1 MDGVTDASFRYIT
14 AKYGRPDVTLTE
26 FVNIQSALSSPHTLL
41 KDFSYSEIERP
52 VIAQIYGKTPE
63 LFYKVAHVV
72 CELGFDGLD
81 INMGCPAKKVAA
93 SGCGAALIRAPEL
106 AREIIRAAQRGIQD
120 WHDGQTLQDLDFDE
134 EMIEQVGAANRAR
147 DGDQMLS
154 ERRLIPVS
162 VKTRLGYD
170 RVIVEDWLTTLLTE
184 SPAAISLHGRTLE
197 QGYKGE
203 ADWQAIARAVEIAKR
218 SGTLIL
224 GNGDVR
230 DLQDVYRR
238 VRQTGVDGV
247 LIGRSAQGNPW
258 MFRGKEAV
266 KQALSRHDEGILRS
280 PPVDIPERFRVI
292 VEHSEHFERLCGRS
306 RFMAM
311 RKHLTWYCRNFRGAA
326 EMRARMTRANST
338 DDVRRCFAEFM
349 AGESTSG
356 QSATK
361 ISYAAR
367 VPRELPSSPDKILSC
382 D

>member
-170 RVIVEDWLTTLLTE
+170 HVIVEDWLTTLLTE

-326 EMRARMTRANST
+326 EMRALMTRANST

-349 AGESTSG
+349 ADESTSG

>member
-1 MDGVTDASFRYIT
+1 
-14 AKYGRPDVTLTE
+14 
-26 FVNIQSALSSPHTLL
+26 
-41 KDFSYSEIERP
+41 
-52 VIAQIYGKTPE
+52 
-63 LFYKVAHVV
+63 
-72 CELGFDGLD
+72 
-81 INMGCPAKKVAA
+81 
-93 SGCGAALIRAPEL
+93 
-106 AREIIRAAQRGIQD
+106 
-120 WHDGQTLQDLDFDE
+120 
-134 EMIEQVGAANRAR
+134 
-147 DGDQMLS
+147 
-154 ERRLIPVS
+154 
-162 VKTRLGYD
+162 
-170 RVIVEDWLTTLLTE
+170 
-184 SPAAISLHGRTLE
+184 
-197 QGYKGE
+197 
-203 ADWQAIARAVEIAKR
+203 
-218 SGTLIL
+218 
-224 GNGDVR
+224 
-230 DLQDVYRR
+230 
-238 VRQTGVDGV
+238 
-247 LIGRSAQGNPW
+247 

>member
-1 MDGVTDASFRYIT
+1 
-14 AKYGRPDVTLTE
+14 
-26 FVNIQSALSSPHTLL
+26 
-41 KDFSYSEIERP
+41 
-52 VIAQIYGKTPE
+52 
-63 LFYKVAHVV
+63 
-72 CELGFDGLD
+72 
-81 INMGCPAKKVAA
+81 
-93 SGCGAALIRAPEL
+93 
-106 AREIIRAAQRGIQD
+106 
-120 WHDGQTLQDLDFDE
+120 LQDLDFDE